1 MIVTAVSTSAAPATV
16 HELLVDVDAW
26 SLWSPHVAELDAP
39 SRRVT
44 AGWVGRPR
52 AFFAPM
58 AVAMVVDA
66 VHDDGG
72 YDWHSTLGP
81 WTLSYRN
88 RVSPDPGAG
97 STIEFSAVLTGPAG
111 SVIERIVAPLS
122 ARGQRRRMQRLAD
135 LAELAER
142 HR

>member
-1 MIVTAVSTSAAPATV
+1 MIVTEVTTAAAPATV

-26 SLWSPHVAELDAP
+26 PLWSPHVAALDAP
-39 SRRVT
+39 TRRVT
-44 AGWVGRPR
+44 PGWVGRPR

-58 AVAMVVDA
+58 AVPMVVDE
-66 VHDDGG
+66 VRNEGG

-81 WTLSYRN
+81 WTLRYGN
-88 RVSPDPGAG
+88 HVDAAAAGG
-97 STIEFSAVLTGPAG
+97 STIRFTATLSGPAAP
-111 SVIERIVAPLS
+111 VIERIVAPLS

-135 LAELAER
+135 LAELTER